1 MRILNDWVL
10 VELEEEASRITDAG
24 IIQMGEDPVRM
35 AKVLKVGPGKHLQ
48 KNGIL
53 QPSAVKPG
61 ERIAFFIAAI
71 QTKQG
76 AEVFH
81 RLPDDQALIKESDI
95 LLVDEDGDAK
105 VTR

>member
-24 IIQMGEDPVRM
+24 IIQMGEDPATVQ
-35 AKVLKVGPGKHLQ
+35 VVGLPGG
-48 KNGIL
+48 GIL